1 METRKFESLQA
12 YMEGTGTSARALLA
26 RLKAETGHVLSDA
39 MFSYILRGS
48 RRCSRYHAVAL
59 HHVTG
64 VPMDALTKWPKSSG
78 TDNASGRRQN
88 SAA

>member
-1 METRKFESLQA
+1 MESRKFSSLQE
-12 YMEGTGTSARALLA
+12 YMELTGTTARALLA
-26 RLKAETGHVLSDA
+26 KLRTETGHVLSDA

-64 VPMDALTKWPKSSG
+64 VPMDVLTKWPRSSESDNSSG
-78 TDNASGRRQN
+78 GRQN
-88 SAA
+88 SRA